1 MLPLL
6 KPREEVR
13 CGPVGAVAGR
23 QSNAERGGP
32 DRRGARG
39 AALGGRSHRRRRRLE
54 RPDGRARPRARRR
67 RHRGAGQEH
76 RRAAQCRD
84 RAGAERMG
92 AGARRGRARDRR
104 AARGARARAR
114 GAGPPGLPRA
124 LRELLP
130 GTRAQTRPLGPRLA
144 CPLVPPGP
152 PLLRGSR
159 PRAPRGGAGC
169 GRAARPDPARAI
181 PGSHPPPREDDR
193 VCSLGR
199 PGAAR
204 PRPPRD
210 RVGPARPPGLAVRA
224 RLHPVR
230 QLAGRTLRTGD
241 VAAHGLRRLPQV
253 RLSLGARAN
262 GVRAAPAMRLPILMY
277 HKVDRLPPSP
287 GARYVR
293 NYVLP
298 EQFDAPL
305 AALPPPRVLAELRDS
320 RTALAQLL
328 GAPVRVLCYPFGKQN
343 AAVRALAREAGY
355 EAAVI
360 ARRRLN
366 SSTSDP
372 LRLTRLRIDTNT
384 RLPALRWTL
393 FQLHWLW
400 WT

>member
-1 MLPLL
+1 MLPLRE
-6 KPREEVR
+6 PREEGR
-13 CGPVGAVAGR
+13 CGHVGPVDR
-23 QSNAERGGP
+23 RHSDAERGGP

-67 RHRGAGQEH
+67 RHRGARQEH
-76 RRAAQCRD
+76 RGAAQRRD

-210 RVGPARPPGLAVRA
+210 RVGPARSPGLAGRG
-224 RLHPVR
+224 RLRPVR
-230 QLAGRTLRTGD
+230 QLARRTLRTGD
-241 VAAHGLRRLPQV
+241 VAAHRLRRLPQI
-253 RLSLGARAN
+253 RLSLGTRAN
-262 GVRAAPAMRLPILMY
+262 GDRAAPAMRLPILMY
-277 HKVDRLPPSP
+277 HKVNRLPPPP
-287 GARYVR
+287 GARYLR

-298 EQFDAPL
+298 EQFDTQL
-305 AALPPPRVLAELRDS
+305 AALRRW
-320 RTALAQLL
+320 
-328 GAPVRVLCYPFGKQN
+328 
-343 AAVRALAREAGY
+343 GY
-355 EAAVI
+355 ETISFADWLAY
-360 ARRRLN
+360 RRRERTLPRRPIILTFDDGYR
-366 SSTSDP
+366 STYEVAWP
-372 LRLTRLRIDTNT
+372 LLKRHHATASVFLV
-384 RLPALRWTL
+384 
-393 FQLHWLW
+393 
-400 WT
+400 